1 MAFLGKSFF
10 SNEII
15 KGIESITK
23 VYMHKPT
30 TDDKK
35 RVVITPD
42 GGFKAIP
49 EWLLETDGTAL
60 AKVCF
65 LSSKSTVDVSSESGN
80 RKQKRRSSTLGSE
93 GRISKRGTLKHSTKR
108 CTYSQTENAL

>member
-1 MAFLGKSFF
+1 MLLQLRLLCWFWFHK
-10 SNEII
+10 IYRVVQ
-15 KGIESITK
+15 

-35 RVVITPD
+35 RMVITPE

-60 AKVCF
+60 LRVRA
-65 LSSKSTVDVSSESGN
+65 
-80 RKQKRRSSTLGSE
+80 
-93 GRISKRGTLKHSTKR
+93 
-108 CTYSQTENAL
+108 

>member
-1 MAFLGKSFF
+1 MMHSQHLQ
-10 SNEII
+10 
-15 KGIESITK
+15 GIESITK

-42 GGFKAIP
+42 GGFKSIP

-60 AKVCF
+60 AKVGLSDSIKSLLSILLRIFSF
-65 LSSKSTVDVSSESGN
+65 LFC
-80 RKQKRRSSTLGSE
+80 
-93 GRISKRGTLKHSTKR
+93 II
-108 CTYSQTENAL
+108 YIYAFA

>member
-1 MAFLGKSFF
+1 
-10 SNEII
+10 
-15 KGIESITK
+15 
-23 VYMHKPT
+23 MHKPT

-60 AKVCF
+60 AKVC
-65 LSSKSTVDVSSESGN
+65 S
-80 RKQKRRSSTLGSE
+80 
-93 GRISKRGTLKHSTKR
+93 IH
-108 CTYSQTENAL
+108 CA